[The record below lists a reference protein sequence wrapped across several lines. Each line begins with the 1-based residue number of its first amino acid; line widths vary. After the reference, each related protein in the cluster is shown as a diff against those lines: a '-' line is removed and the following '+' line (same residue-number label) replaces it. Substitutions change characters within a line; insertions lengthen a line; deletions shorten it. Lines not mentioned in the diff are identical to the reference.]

1 MLYYYYFKYPGK
13 KKCFLNINT
22 TFKSGELIF
31 RQKKKETQKLLCFSL
46 FFLNLIFF
54 VVTHC

>member
-1 MLYYYYFKYPGK
+1 MS
-13 KKCFLNINT
+13 FLNINI

-31 RQKKKETQKLLCFSL
+31 RQKKKKKRRNYCVFPF